1 MRRAASSQ
9 RTITVRMS
17 EVAPELDPLWS
28 DISMYM
34 RMYDLEIGDRLGG
47 RLISKFDRE
56 RKSTESGYR
65 ISIS

>member
-1 MRRAASSQ
+1 
-9 RTITVRMS
+9 MS
-17 EVAPELDPLWS
+17 EVVMCPELDPLWS
-28 DISMYM
+28 DISMHM
-34 RMYDLEIGDRLGG
+34 CMCMYDLEIGDRLGG